1 MLPSLLLYSGLVLA
15 LVGALTLLRPF
26 RFLHRVGLSS
36 RRRGAAATA
45 AGAVIAI
52 AAALLPAPLRRVD
65 PAESQL
71 DRAMPE
77 FQFHE
82 LHQLRVQATPEQ
94 VWAAIHEVTAQEI
107 RLFRTL
113 TWIRNPTR
121 SLGKR
126 GDSILA
132 PPAHQPILGVA
143 LRSGFFVLAEERP
156 REVVIASWILWP
168 KDLDVKA
175 AAAAARPSA
184 DEFAAFTKPG
194 YARAAMNFRI
204 DDEGGGWCRLTT
216 ETRVMA
222 TGAAARRRFGAYWRT
237 IYPGSALIRVM
248 WLRAIRERAQRSL
261 SDAA

>member
-1 MLPSLLLYSGLVLA
+1 MLLSLLLYPGLVLA

-26 RFLHRVGLSS
+26 RFLHRFGLST
-36 RRRGAAATA
+36 RRRGAAAMA

-52 AAALLPAPLRRVD
+52 AAALLPAPLQRVE
-65 PAESQL
+65 PAVSQL

-82 LHQLRVQATPEQ
+82 FHELRVQATPEQ
-94 VWAAIHEVTAQEI
+94 VWAAVQGVTAQEI

-121 SLGKR
+121 SLGKH

-132 PPAHQPILGVA
+132 PPAHEPILRVA
-143 LRSGFFVLAEERP
+143 LGSGFFPLAQEPP
-156 REVVIASWILWP
+156 RELVIGTWIVRP
-168 KDLDVKA
+168 AGLDRKA
-175 AAAAARPSA
+175 AAATRRKTAA
-184 DEFAAFTKPG
+184 EFAAFAEPG

-204 DDEGGGWCRLTT
+204 EDQGDGWSRLTS

-222 TGAAARRRFGAYWRT
+222 TGAAARRRFGAYWRV

-248 WLRAIRERAQRSL
+248 WLRAIRDRAES
-261 SDAA
+261 AA